1 MEILFR
7 RNLRLLIGK
16 VPVSVSAVVYVCVG
30 VCGCVCVGGGGGRG
44 VLRSVEQFVNACCFT
59 FYTKY
64 EEVNALKH

>member
-1 MEILFR
+1 MY
-7 RNLRLLIGK
+7 
-16 VPVSVSAVVYVCVG
+16 VSVC
-30 VCGCVCVGGGGGRG
+30 VCGGGGGGGRG